1 LAYMSPMTRRNLRNG
16 LLFISPWV
24 IGFVLFILYPVVAS
38 FYYSLTRY
46 NLMDPPQWVGL
57 GNYQDLIFDDDL
69 FITAIKNT
77 LYFVA
82 LAVPLGIVFSLST
95 ALLLNAKMR
104 GISVFRTIYYLPTLV
119 PAVASSIIFIMLL
132 NPQFGVVN
140 TLIRSLGLSA
150 PGWISDPAWAKPAL
164 IMMSLW
170 GTGGSMIIFLAA
182 LQDVPEQLIEAAILD
197 GANAWKRFLNV
208 TLPMISPALLFNVIM
223 GLIGGFQVFTSAYVM
238 TDGGPNNSTL
248 FYALL
253 LYRNAFRY
261 FKMGYASAMA
271 WILFVITLI
280 FTLIVMRSSARMV
293 YYGGEE

>member
-1 LAYMSPMTRRNLRNG
+1 MSPLTRRNLRNG

-24 IGFVLFILYPVVAS
+24 VGFALFIAYPVVAS
-38 FYYSLTRY
+38 LYYSLTRY
-46 NLMDPPQWVGL
+46 NLMTPPQWVGL
-57 GNYQDLIFDDDL
+57 GNYQDLIFEDSL
-69 FITAIKNT
+69 FRISIKNT

-82 LAVPLGIVFSLST
+82 LAVPLGIVFSLVT

-104 GISVFRTIYYLPTLV
+104 GISIFRTVYYLPTLV

-132 NPQFGVVN
+132 NPQFGIVN
-140 TLIRSLGLSA
+140 TFIRSLGLRA
-150 PGWISDPAWAKPAL
+150 PGWIADPTWAKPAL
-164 IMMSLW
+164 VMMSLW

-182 LQDVPEQLIEAAILD
+182 LQDVPEQLVEAAILD
-197 GANAWKRFLNV
+197 GANSWRRFLNV
-208 TLPMISPALLFNVIM
+208 TLPMISPAILFNVIM

-238 TDGGPNNSTL
+238 TDGGPNNATL

-261 FKMGYASAMA
+261 LKMGYASAMA
-271 WILFVITLI
+271 WILFIITLVC
-280 FTLIVMRSSARMV
+280 TLIVMRSSARMI

>member
-1 LAYMSPMTRRNLRNG
+1 MTRRNLRNG

-24 IGFVLFILYPVVAS
+24 VGFVLFILYPVVAS

-46 NLMDPPQWVGL
+46 NLMTPPQWVGL

-197 GANAWKRFLNV
+197 GANAWRRFLNV

>member
-1 LAYMSPMTRRNLRNG
+1 MSRMSPLTRRNLRNG

-24 IGFVLFILYPVVAS
+24 VGFALFIAYPVVAS
-38 FYYSLTRY
+38 LYYSLTRY
-46 NLMDPPQWVGL
+46 NLMTPPQWVGL
-57 GNYQDLIFDDDL
+57 GNYQDLVFEDSL
-69 FITAIKNT
+69 FRISIKNT

-82 LAVPLGIVFSLST
+82 LAVPLGIVFSLVT

-104 GISVFRTIYYLPTLV
+104 GISIFRTVYYLPTLV

-132 NPQFGVVN
+132 NPQFGIVN
-140 TLIRSLGLSA
+140 TFIRSLGLRA
-150 PGWISDPAWAKPAL
+150 PGWIADPTWAKPAL
-164 IMMSLW
+164 VMMSLW

-182 LQDVPEQLIEAAILD
+182 LQDVPEQLVEAAILD
-197 GANAWKRFLNV
+197 GANSWRRFLNV
-208 TLPMISPALLFNVIM
+208 TLPMISPAILFNVIM

-238 TDGGPNNSTL
+238 TDGGPNNATL

-261 FKMGYASAMA
+261 LKMGYASAMA
-271 WILFVITLI
+271 WILFIITLVC
-280 FTLIVMRSSARMV
+280 TLIVMRSSARMI